1 MTFKNNNIMK
11 SNMSKM
17 NRFELP
23 TDNNHFDI
31 FFERVIELFE
41 EDIYKN
47 NLKYLNSTEFIVY
60 VNMLYDKSYTP
71 EMVVKETMTFL

>member
-1 MTFKNNNIMK
+1 
-11 SNMSKM
+11 M

-31 FFERVIELFE
+31 FFENVIELFE
-41 EDIYKN
+41 EDLYNNNKDYIHSNEYIIYV
-47 NLKYLNSTEFIVY
+47 E
-60 VNMLYDKSYTP
+60 MLYNKNYTP

>member
-1 MTFKNNNIMK
+1 
-11 SNMSKM
+11 M

-23 TDNNHFDI
+23 TDNNNFDI

-41 EDIYKN
+41 EDTYKN
-47 NLKYLNSTEFIVY
+47 NLNYINSNEFIVY
-60 VNMLYDKSYTP
+60 VEMLYNKSYTP